1 MGAVDGIE
9 RHGALLLE
17 QRGEL
22 RRRPAR
28 RSVAIVLGA
37 GARARGECAQ
47 RDRLAHRGS
56 RATRRMSVL

>member
-22 RRRPAR
+22 RDERPAR

-37 GARARGECAQ
+37 GARAR
-47 RDRLAHRGS
+47 
-56 RATRRMSVL
+56 RASA